1 MSDFPDIMTPEVQIA
16 WEALADA
23 LLSAAEQKGV
33 TLTAAAVTWAADHKG
48 VTGFNCLF
56 NEGMT
61 EDLAEGMAGVLL
73 MDADECD
80 FEHSVEP
87 VARQ

>member
-1 MSDFPDIMTPEVQIA
+1 MSDFPDIMTPEVRIA
-16 WEALADA
+16 WEALAEA
-23 LLSAAEQKGV
+23 LLSAADQRGV

-56 NEGMT
+56 NVGMT

-80 FEHSVEP
+80 FEHPVQSVT
-87 VARQ
+87 RQ

>member
-16 WEALADA
+16 WEALAAA
-23 LLSAAEQKGV
+23 LLSAAEERGV
-33 TLTAAAVTWAADHKG
+33 ILTAAAVTWAADHKG

-61 EDLAEGMAGVLL
+61 EDLAEGMAGVPL
-73 MDADECD
+73 MDVDECD
-80 FEHSVEP
+80 FEVEVP
-87 VARQ
+87 KVTRQ

>member
-1 MSDFPDIMTPEVQIA
+1 MTDFPDIMTPEVQIA
-16 WEALADA
+16 WETLAAA
-23 LLSAAEQKGV
+23 LLSAAEERGV
-33 TLTAAAVTWAADHKG
+33 ILTAAAVTWAADHKG

-73 MDADECD
+73 MDVDECD
-80 FEHSVEP
+80 FEVEVP
-87 VARQ
+87 KVTRQ

>member
-16 WEALADA
+16 WEALAAA
-23 LLSAAEQKGV
+23 LLSAAEERGV
-33 TLTAAAVTWAADHKG
+33 ILTAAAVTWAADHKG

-80 FEHSVEP
+80 FEVEVP
-87 VARQ
+87 KVTRQ